1 MVMCVDISAKSNDNE
16 PISVL
21 SHPQQRGRR
30 ALIGMFFWETG
41 VILCAFYARCNA
53 KPPLPFQNTKKT
65 RVILSPFYPP
75 LPKLSER
82 HHAKTPKK
90 TLSS

>member
-1 MVMCVDISAKSNDNE
+1 MFPPKVMTMNRSACYLTRNCA
-16 PISVL
+16 V
-21 SHPQQRGRR
+21 G

-90 TLSS
+90 TMSS